1 MTSGSYRLPHPPTT
15 SRGILHPNRLRTWS
29 LLSFGATIVGYL
41 FEFVRQRGNCAN
53 GDPSPDTLVL
63 SIYLILIG
71 GGVGGLLV
79 LVFGVKRFTRR
90 HSRDDIAPLLIALV
104 TLVMVEPLFFAAD
117 AGPGGWFQ
125 YCAS

>member
-1 MTSGSYRLPHPPTT
+1 MLSDVSLQNPTI
-15 SRGILHPNRLRTWS
+15 RRMILLQVGITV
-29 LLSFGATIVGYL
+29 VGYL
-41 FEFVRQRGNCAN
+41 LEFVRQRGDCSN

-104 TLVMVEPLFFAAD
+104 TLVMVEPLFFAAE

>member
-1 MTSGSYRLPHPPTT
+1 M
-15 SRGILHPNRLRTWS
+15 
-29 LLSFGATIVGYL
+29 SFGFTSIGYIL
-41 FEFVRQRGNCAN
+41 EFIRQRGGCEN

-71 GGVGGLLV
+71 GGVGGMLV
-79 LVFGVKRFTRR
+79 LVFGLKRFTRQ

-104 TLVMVEPLFFAAD
+104 TLVMVEPLFFAAE

-125 YCAS
+125 YCGT